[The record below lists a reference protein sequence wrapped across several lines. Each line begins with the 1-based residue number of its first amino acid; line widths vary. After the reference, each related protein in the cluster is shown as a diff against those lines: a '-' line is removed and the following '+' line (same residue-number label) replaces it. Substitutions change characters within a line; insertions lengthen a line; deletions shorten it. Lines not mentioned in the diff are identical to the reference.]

1 MIERIGPVLNDFQN
15 IDLRKSF
22 FCEDTVKGI
31 ERFFC
36 LTMDIICLIDM
47 QGVIKWVNP
56 AMEESLGYR
65 SEELIDKEFYSLI
78 HKEDRKNARKSI
90 KTVSQKHI
98 TPVLEVRLSH
108 KNGTFRYY
116 EWYLYLDA
124 HNSLYYSVA
133 RDITSRKEYE
143 EKLLRLNTIVESSL
157 DAIYAIDDNGIIM
170 SWNNA
175 AEKIFGYS
183 KEEILGQPIYML
195 AFPEQNEELD
205 NIVRVIQKGETY
217 SYETIRQRKSGE
229 IVAVFITLAPI
240 IDAFGNVIG
249 TSAVA
254 RDITTYQK
262 LEKEIAQLDKLNT
275 IAELASVISHEVRN
289 PMTTVKGFLQ
299 LLYNRIDNETFKE
312 YFEIMIEEMD
322 RVNSILQEFNTI
334 GKNKESVR
342 CLDNLNSIIKCLIP
356 LLEADAVHQG
366 KMLKFSLKKIPDL
379 LIDANEIRQ
388 LILNLIRNGLESM
401 DQNGRVLVK
410 TFTRENKVILAVQDQ
425 GGGIDP
431 ENMEKL
437 GTPFFSTKE
446 AGTGLG
452 LYVCYE
458 IAQRHNAK
466 INVETGPNGT
476 TFNVEFENDSE
487 ELQENPGNEPETEG
501 NQPAK

>member
-1 MIERIGPVLNDFQN
+1 MLEHTDLVMNDFKKNELCKCFLGRQ
-15 IDLRKSF
+15 D
-22 FCEDTVKGI
+22 VKGI
-31 ERFFC
+31 DRFFC
-36 LTMDIICLIDM
+36 LTMDIICLIDL
-47 QGVIKWVNP
+47 QGMIRWVNP
-56 AMEESLGYR
+56 AMEKSLGYR
-65 SEELIDKEFYSLI
+65 IEELIGKEFYSLI
-78 HKEDRKNARKSI
+78 HPEDRENARKSI
-90 KTVSQKHI
+90 KTVSKKHI

-116 EWYLYLDA
+116 EWYLYYDT
-124 HNSLYYSVA
+124 HNKLYYSVA
-133 RDITSRKEYE
+133 RDITGRREYE

-157 DAIYAIDDNGIIM
+157 DAIYAIDDNGNIL

-183 KEEILGQPIYML
+183 KEEILGKSIYIL
-195 AFPEQNEELD
+195 GFPEQKEEMD
-205 NIVRVIQKGETY
+205 NIISIIQKGETY
-217 SYETIRQRKSGE
+217 SYETIRQKKTGE

-240 IDAFGNVIG
+240 KDALGNVIG

-254 RDITTYQK
+254 RDITAYQK

-299 LLYNRIDNETFKE
+299 LLYNRIDNKTYKE

-342 CLDNLNSIIKCLIP
+342 CRDNLNSIIKCLIP

-366 KMLKFSLKKIPDL
+366 KMIKFNLKKIPDL

-410 TFTRENKVILAVQDQ
+410 TFTRDDKVILAVQDQ

-466 INVETGPNGT
+466 INVDTGPGGT
-476 TFNVEFENDSE
+476 TFSVEFETNSE
-487 ELQENPGNEPETEG
+487 ELREIPGD
-501 NQPAK
+501 